1 MYPEVTTEPMTPV
14 EIDTALWQLASDAIA
29 CIERTLRGSIKP
41 VKAQV
46 DCAWKVLEL
55 ARARECGEELED
67 ETITSFQN
75 VLQLVEP

>member
-1 MYPEVTTEPMTPV
+1 MNSNDPMTPTQ
-14 EIDTALWQLASDAIA
+14 IQQALYRLAPDALT

-46 DCAWKVLEL
+46 DCAWKVIDV
-55 ARARECGEELED
+55 AQGRAEVKED
-67 ETITSFQN
+67 SEVADLRN

>member
-1 MYPEVTTEPMTPV
+1 MYPSTSAEPMTPSQ
-14 EIDTALWQLASDAIA
+14 IDTALYQLASDAIA

-46 DCAWKVLEL
+46 DCAWRVLEI
-55 ARARECGEELED
+55 ARDRECEESLKASTIED
-67 ETITSFQN
+67 FQN